1 MSSPIPH
8 APKLRSLY
16 RRILR
21 ELPLREAPRTFL
33 SNPSPLQ
40 KHIRANLAV
49 ESPDKPVGLQLD
61 EMEQYVQYVKAQ
73 RMYTT
78 LLER

>member
-1 MSSPIPH
+1 MEV
-8 APKLRSLY
+8 APRVRSVY

-21 ELPLREAPRTFL
+21 ELPLRQGTQTIL
-33 SNPSPLQ
+33 SSPSPLQ
-40 KHIRANLAV
+40 KHIRSSLAV
-49 ESPDKPVGLQLD
+49 ASPEKSIGAQLD
-61 EMEQYVQYVKAQ
+61 EMDQFVQYVKAQ